1 MSIEKRLDY
10 TNPSGSLE
18 KPSVSFDKKP
28 SVSFDTEFDTE
39 GLTEAQLAALE
50 ARQLIDEQ
58 VSAGK
63 QWTATGASFVA
74 ELGGG
79 LYLSHKLHRSAK
91 FAQGANYLR
100 TAVKTLR
107 AAKTVGAAGIVTPEP
122 ASTVAGIATY
132 AAAEA
137 GIWAVSNVAGQQIRI
152 SMGVQD
158 EYSAGEAV
166 AASVFGASIVGKLAD
181 NVLGLGTKSLAD
193 QKLWKTRELV
203 KKGSKLAVSG
213 AILGVAETAM
223 RQELQLILNERENR
237 EVYEYLLAA
246 GIGGGFN
253 SGFGLI
259 ASTGKWGR
267 NLAEKTAK
275 NSKENINAQIK
286 ALKDEMQIVRAK
298 GANGSRGKIKNISKK
313 IKQLNDALLIV
324 DDIDEMI
331 QSSGKTIEFMESPY
345 GQQIV
350 QAENSKI
357 VIPDEPSI
365 PTQSAKKPDEAPI
378 EVPKQ
383 SKLEGVPDAANAQRT
398 QVATTTP
405 TYVKAAD
412 ILNKSKTGNILDY
425 GAGRGKGSE
434 AIGADSYEPFP
445 REGFNPTY
453 KEANSI
459 PSESYDKVISASVIN
474 VVPKDVRDGI
484 VKDIGRVLKPE
495 GEAIITARTVSDVS
509 AAKNKTTF
517 EGEENAFVI
526 GDQATGTF
534 QKGFTQSE
542 LETYVKSQLG
552 DNFEVVTAPKTKDGQ
567 KINGAAVLIRKIQSD
582 AEALTTPSPRSK
594 EDLEIEGNKFLE
606 QNGLGLDDFV
616 IDPIT
621 NQPSPVPVSGAGG
634 ARKPTLAEIGAYRLL
649 SYKSY
654 EKGGALKQGVTF
666 PMLRPKS
673 FGEAVDLLTDPKSNM
688 LDGADERTEILL
700 DMLKLMRKQFPEM
713 MNEVKIFT
721 FGDKRAHYSGSSK
734 QIGGASGI
742 RVAKGEPLDTIVH
755 EAVHAVTSKYIDQH
769 VKSYTINKTGTEA
782 LAISGKKYLKLLEDT
797 VADEGKPLLIREL
810 SEVYLETIKR
820 MGVRKQIEATLN
832 AGHGGDRV
840 MYNGYNYGLGNLHEF
855 LAEALTSSQFQ
866 RELNSIQLS
875 RKGQSAWSQFTSII
889 KRLLGVDVTKGS
901 VLDEVISLTSAIA
914 RDNEQ
919 IYKAARN
926 NRERRVARALGQKQP
941 ELFEAKFKTGVLSEL
956 DTNSQEALALSNL
969 PEFEEGFLPKGKI
982 TKKFEKSKVWKSTFV
997 GQIDGIDY
1005 AVKASTLE
1013 EAMSSVA
1020 IKHVTASL
1028 QARRDEVISFDSIKR
1043 AANEN
1048 ELTIDITPLNTL
1060 KLGAG
1065 FDSNVEIT
1073 LRNQKGDIVN
1083 YNDLDKK
1090 MQYEVNLALKA
1101 NGGVYINPAD
1111 VADIGT
1117 PKAFVNPK
1125 DQLNFLN
1132 ELDAEPPAVADAD
1145 DAGTTP
1151 PPTPPLTEEGAA
1163 GSGGDPRFEQLRLL
1177 RKKLAKYTNIEGED
1191 LPDEEELLSRF
1202 IQVEFPEMAR
1212 EAKKLDRDSKELMD
1226 NALAVIISQGP
1237 NPTVLRELY
1246 DEVVFMRKANVVRD
1260 TLETTAGRSLQA
1272 MNKKADVYTYEGQYS
1287 VRARI
1292 EDDALNELEEVLKS
1306 MITGKNTG
1314 EEDSLEELLTD
1325 FLDDFFDVDQDF
1337 VVDAV
1342 NVRDELKNLDA
1353 EELDAEDLKI
1363 TQETEEAVP
1372 IEGTGAEE
1380 GKGKTKETK
1389 KNNSLSLDDKLAKRQ
1404 NKIEDQIQK
1413 LEERLEK
1420 ARKEF
1425 VASTPVKDQNNTD
1438 LGLEDELIDAGAQP
1452 KPEKTPKDPR
1462 IERLQTLL
1470 NFYKDSRNELKTL
1483 IERKRERAR
1492 LAAIEGSSDITLQ
1505 KKELEKPEKDRKP
1518 TSLDQV
1524 NKDIRDI
1531 RNRMRSRLREIEA
1544 AERKLEGESA
1554 ADASARIQQK
1564 LTKKRERLQK
1574 QLDGYR
1580 ARFTE
1585 RGPTEDVTKIKQK
1598 KIEDEQTKQLE
1609 KQIQFYRNAEKEV
1622 AQTKELSEKLAKL
1635 AEIEGRGVMSE
1646 LEATVGTKP
1655 KPPKSEDTKIKEL
1668 RKQINESKARI
1679 RKKLQDIEKARMDN
1693 EQLELLFTLE
1703 RSFISQLGTDNA
1715 SRFTRFIRSVRS
1727 ARTMSLIAQFPSVLS
1742 GVPTGAAGV
1751 VKQAFR
1757 IPSKFLSSLKE
1768 AHGSLPSRIRT
1779 SKLLA
1784 QSEGRA
1790 LFAMFPKSKK
1800 EAKEYWESFKR
1811 SYFMNQSVTDGVNNK
1826 YETEGAKYGTPR
1838 GMHALVVRARTNAQI
1853 RINARD
1859 SFVTKL
1865 GEMVRLGKFG
1875 HLFSFGVRG
1884 IVGVDDVF
1892 KRSLNKARIT
1902 AESYRRA
1909 LLEFPEGGAKTEKR
1923 AKELYETA
1931 WVEQDGLPVLAANH
1945 EFAFEIDSVRKDLLF
1960 ASNADDVEDLVTSVV
1975 DDQIKV
1981 FNKIK
1986 SSDNIFGVFFDALM
2000 PYFSVA
2006 TRGVY
2011 RAGRLQFFPA
2021 IALRAALAN
2030 PYTAKIKKT
2039 EGNIESLRKIA
2050 TDEKVNKQARDAALN
2065 EIKSNL
2071 ELIESLKINRLKYN
2085 EEILT
2090 EVLVGTSIAAT
2101 AMLGGAT
2108 GNMTGSLTFLDSD
2121 GQKRAREYGIEPYR
2135 ALGMDY
2141 RAALPFT
2148 FAMSMYADI
2157 GAFLYLRNVQ
2167 SRTNQPILDPELHLF
2182 EVMRRSALSAA
2193 SELPLF
2199 SGINSFQELTD
2210 NRSDTA
2216 EQAERALEKILTSY
2230 IPVPAQVRKIV
2241 KKVTVDNKIVDLKGG
2256 SFYDRLAYQV
2266 LGVGPMNY
2274 KTNHFGENLETD
2286 INWITETVWRQAPR
2300 FKRDKGVNFEG
2311 SNVITF
2317 EDIIGTDSQGI
2328 IRVKPTYLSQGV
2340 KMEDFRNEEGVT
2352 LKYYYAQQLRTYT
2365 QRYKG
2370 RNRTLSEAVNEL
2382 INDRAWQKKY
2392 ESGWGQD
2399 ENNPQK
2405 FTQKGLEEIDELL
2418 TSYYTN
2424 LRKSIAK
2431 DKDVMYSFINKDD
2444 VTLGDF
2450 MQINLDNMN
2459 SNTINKP
2466 FSLKDFYEL

>member
-18 KPSVSFDKKP
+18 KPSVSL
-28 SVSFDTEFDTE
+28 DTEFDTE
-39 GLTEAQLAALE
+39 GRTEAQLAALE

-100 TAVKTLR
+100 TTITGLR
-107 AAKTVGAAGIVTPEP
+107 AAKTVGAAGVAVALEP

-132 AAAEA
+132 ALAEA
-137 GIWAVSNVAGQQIRI
+137 GIWALSNAAGQQIRI

-158 EYSAGEAV
+158 EYSAGEAI
-166 AASVFGASIVGKLAD
+166 AASVFGASIVGKVAD
-181 NVLGLGTKSLAD
+181 NVLQLGTKSLAD

-203 KKGSKLAVSG
+203 KQGSKLAVSG
-213 AILGVAETAM
+213 AVLGIAETAM
-223 RQELQLILNERENR
+223 RQELQVILNERENR
-237 EVYEYLLAA
+237 DVYEYLLAA
-246 GIGGGFN
+246 GIGGGLN

-267 NLAEKTAK
+267 NLAQKTAK
-275 NSKENINAQIK
+275 NSRENINAQIK
-286 ALKDEMQIVRAK
+286 ALKDQMEIVQAK
-298 GANGSRGKIKNISKK
+298 GGNTARGRVKHISKK
-313 IKQLNDALLIV
+313 IKQLEDALLIV

-365 PTQSAKKPDEAPI
+365 PTQSAKKPDEAP
-378 EVPKQ
+378 
-383 SKLEGVPDAANAQRT
+383 
-398 QVATTTP
+398 
-405 TYVKAAD
+405 
-412 ILNKSKTGNILDY
+412 
-425 GAGRGKGSE
+425 
-434 AIGADSYEPFP
+434 
-445 REGFNPTY
+445 
-453 KEANSI
+453 
-459 PSESYDKVISASVIN
+459 
-474 VVPKDVRDGI
+474 
-484 VKDIGRVLKPE
+484 
-495 GEAIITARTVSDVS
+495 
-509 AAKNKTTF
+509 
-517 EGEENAFVI
+517 
-526 GDQATGTF
+526 
-534 QKGFTQSE
+534 
-542 LETYVKSQLG
+542 
-552 DNFEVVTAPKTKDGQ
+552 
-567 KINGAAVLIRKIQSD
+567 
-582 AEALTTPSPRSK
+582 TTPSPRSK
-594 EDLEIEGNKFLE
+594 EELEIQLNNIQNEIQGVLDDPELSYFVDEGKKQDAALQPLYVKLKEVQNKLRAYEPDVELPILYRGVNGGVDPLEMRVGEDGEPYGLFFSTRKETANSYIRDASKDADAFKLYGVKESDIIDVPVKDGRFSKVEFDRLVRENPTKLIRAKNAVDIGPQASNERDPNMLYSYESDIYGTQNNKFFEKPDEAPTTPSPRSKEELEIEGNKFLE
-606 QNGLGLDDFV
+606 QQGLDIDDFT

-634 ARKPTLAEIGAYRLL
+634 ARKPTLAEIGAYGV
-649 SYKSY
+649 YTYNKY
-654 EKGGALKQGVTF
+654 GKGGALKQGVTF
-666 PMLRPKS
+666 PMSRPKS
-673 FGEAVDLLTDPKSNM
+673 FGEAVDLLTDPKSNI
-688 LDGADERTEILL
+688 LDGADERTEALL

-721 FGDKRAHYSGSSK
+721 YGTERAQYSGASK

-755 EAVHAVTSKYIDQH
+755 EAVHAVTSKYINQH
-769 VKSYTINKTGTEA
+769 VTSYTLNKTGTKA
-782 LAISGKKYLKLLEDT
+782 LAISGKEYLKLLEDI

-820 MGVRKQIEATLN
+820 MGVRKQIEAKLN

-840 MYNGYNYGLGNLHEF
+840 MFNGYNYGLGNLHEF

-889 KRLLGVDVTKGS
+889 KRLLGFDVTKGS
-901 VLDEVISLTSAIA
+901 VLDEVLSLTSAIA

-919 IYKAARN
+919 LYKAARN
-926 NRERRVARALGQKQP
+926 NRERSFARTMGQKQP
-941 ELFEAKFKTGVLSEL
+941 ELFEPKFKTGVLSEL
-956 DTNSQEALALSNL
+956 DPNSQEAVALSNL
-969 PEFEEGFLPKGKI
+969 PAFEEGFLPKTEI
-982 TKKFEKSKVWKSTFV
+982 TKNFEKSKVWEATFE
-997 GQIDGIDY
+997 GEIDGVPYEISN
-1005 AVKASTLE
+1005 VKTVE
-1013 EAMSSVA
+1013 EAKYNAARSHV
-1020 IKHVTASL
+1020 IKAL
-1028 QARRDEVISFDSIKR
+1028 QKRRDEVISFDSIKR

-1048 ELTIDITPLNTL
+1048 ELTVDITPLNTL
-1060 KLGAG
+1060 KRGAG

-1111 VADIGT
+1111 AADIGT
-1117 PKAFVNPK
+1117 PKAFVDPK
-1125 DQLNFLN
+1125 DKVNFLN
-1132 ELDAEPPAVADAD
+1132 DLDAEPPVVSADAD

-1151 PPTPPLTEEGAA
+1151 PPPLTEEGAA

-1191 LPDEEELLSRF
+1191 LPNEEELLSRF

-1226 NALAVIISQGP
+1226 NALAVLTSQGP

-1260 TLETTAGRSLQA
+1260 TLETTVGRSLQA
-1272 MNKKADVYTYEGQYS
+1272 MNKKADIYAFEGQYS
-1287 VRARI
+1287 VRARM

-1363 TQETEEAVP
+1363 TQEKEEVVP

-1380 GKGKTKETK
+1380 GAGTTKETK
-1389 KNNSLSLDDKLAKRQ
+1389 KNNSLSLDEKLAKRQ

-1470 NFYKDSRNELKTL
+1470 KFYKDSRNELKTL

-1492 LAAIEGSSDITLQ
+1492 LAAIEGSGDITLQ

-1564 LTKKRERLQK
+1564 LIKKRERLQK

-1580 ARFTE
+1580 ARFTD
-1585 RGPTEDVTKIKQK
+1585 RGPTEDFTKIKQQ

-1655 KPPKSEDTKIKEL
+1655 KPPKSEDPKIKEL
-1668 RKQINESKARI
+1668 RKQINESKARM

-1693 EQLELLFTLE
+1693 ERLELLFTLE
-1703 RSFISQLGTDNA
+1703 KSFISQLGTDNA

-1727 ARTMSLIAQFPSVLS
+1727 ARTMSLIAQFPSILA
-1742 GVPTGAAGV
+1742 GGPTGGVGV

-1757 IPSKFLSSLKE
+1757 IPSKFFSSLKE

-1790 LFAMFPKSKK
+1790 LFAMLPKSKK

-1811 SYFMNQSVTDGVNNK
+1811 SYLMNQSVTDGVNNK

-1892 KRSLNKARIT
+1892 KRSLAKGRIT
-1902 AESYRRA
+1902 ADSYRRA

-1923 AKELYETA
+1923 AKELYETG
-1931 WVEQDGLPVLAANH
+1931 WVEQDGLPVLAANN
-1945 EFAFEIDSVRKDLLF
+1945 EFAFEKDSVRKDLLF

-1975 DDQIKV
+1975 DDQIKI
-1981 FNKIK
+1981 FSNMK
-1986 SSDNIFGVFFDALM
+1986 SSDNILGVFFDALM
-2000 PYFSVA
+2000 PYFGVA

-2021 IALRAALAN
+2021 MALRAALAN
-2030 PYTAKIKKT
+2030 PYTAKIKRV
-2039 EGNIESLRKIA
+2039 EGIIENLRKIA
-2050 TDEKVNKQARDAALN
+2050 TDKKSNKEGRDDALN
-2065 EIKSNL
+2065 AIKSNL
-2071 ELIESLKINRLKYN
+2071 DLVESLKINRLKYN

-2090 EVLVGTSIAAT
+2090 EVLMGTSVAAT
-2101 AMLGGAT
+2101 AMLAGAA
-2108 GNMTGSLTFLDSD
+2108 GNMTGSLSFLSSD
-2121 GQKRAREYGIEPYR
+2121 QQKRAREYGMQPYR

-2157 GAFLYLRNVQ
+2157 GAFLHLRNVQ
-2167 SRTNQPILDPELHLF
+2167 EETNQPILDPELHLF

-2199 SGINSFQELTD
+2199 SGVNSFQELTD
-2210 NRSDTA
+2210 NRSGTA
-2216 EQAERALEKILTSY
+2216 EKAASALEKILTSY

-2256 SFYDRLAYQV
+2256 SFYDRVAYQV
-2266 LGVGPMNY
+2266 LGVAPMNY

-2300 FKRDKGVNFEG
+2300 FKSDKGVNFEG

-2352 LKYYYAQQLRTYT
+2352 LKYYYAQQLRTYK

-2392 ESGWGQD
+2392 ESGWGKD

-2405 FTQKGLEEIDELL
+2405 YTQKGLEEIDELL
-2418 TSYYTN
+2418 TRYYTN

-2431 DKDVMYSFINKDD
+2431 DKDVMSSFINKDD

-2459 SNTINKP
+2459 SNTRNKP

>member
-18 KPSVSFDKKP
+18 KPSVSL
-28 SVSFDTEFDTE
+28 DTEFDTE
-39 GLTEAQLAALE
+39 GRTEAQLAALE

-63 QWTATGASFVA
+63 QWTATGASLVA

-107 AAKTVGAAGIVTPEP
+107 AAKTASVAATVTPEP

-132 AAAEA
+132 AVAEA
-137 GIWAVSNVAGQQIRI
+137 GIWALSNAAGQQIRI

-158 EYSAGEAV
+158 EYSAGEAI
-166 AASVFGASIVGKLAD
+166 ASAVFGASITGKVAD

-203 KKGSKLAVSG
+203 KQGSKLAVSG
-213 AILGVAETAM
+213 AVLGIAETAM

-237 EVYEYLLAA
+237 DVYEYLLAA
-246 GIGGGFN
+246 GIGGGLN
-253 SGFGLI
+253 TGFGLI

-267 NLAEKTAK
+267 NLAQKTAK
-275 NSKENINAQIK
+275 NSRENINNQIN
-286 ALKDEMQIVRAK
+286 ALKEEMEIVRAK
-298 GANGSRGKIKNISKK
+298 GGRPARGKVKNISSK
-313 IKQLNDALLIV
+313 IRRLEDALLIV

-345 GQQIV
+345 GQQLV

-365 PTQSAKKPDEAPI
+365 STKSDKKPAEPTPAPKKDYEIESVYNEDGEIDYDVDKALRNIAKERDLGITSDREANTVVRDENGEVIGGTFVSNDGDNYTFDVVVSKAAEGTGVGSKLLDDVIEMPYELRDMNPDATMQVDVVSPQMKEMLERRGFYVKEEISENRWLMEPKDYDNIGKPKEAP
-378 EVPKQ
+378 
-383 SKLEGVPDAANAQRT
+383 
-398 QVATTTP
+398 
-405 TYVKAAD
+405 
-412 ILNKSKTGNILDY
+412 
-425 GAGRGKGSE
+425 
-434 AIGADSYEPFP
+434 
-445 REGFNPTY
+445 
-453 KEANSI
+453 
-459 PSESYDKVISASVIN
+459 
-474 VVPKDVRDGI
+474 
-484 VKDIGRVLKPE
+484 
-495 GEAIITARTVSDVS
+495 
-509 AAKNKTTF
+509 
-517 EGEENAFVI
+517 
-526 GDQATGTF
+526 
-534 QKGFTQSE
+534 
-542 LETYVKSQLG
+542 
-552 DNFEVVTAPKTKDGQ
+552 
-567 KINGAAVLIRKIQSD
+567 
-582 AEALTTPSPRSK
+582 TTPSPRSK
-594 EDLEIEGNKFLE
+594 KELEIEGNKFLE
-606 QNGLGLDDFV
+606 QQGLGLDDFV

-649 SYKSY
+649 TYKRY
-654 EKGGALKQGVTF
+654 EKGGSLKQGVTF
-666 PMLRPKS
+666 PMSRPKS

-700 DMLKLMRKQFPEM
+700 DMLKSMRKQFPEM

-721 FGDKRAHYSGSSK
+721 YGDERAHYSGSSK

-755 EAVHAVTSKYIDQH
+755 EAVHAVTSKYIYQH
-769 VKSYTINKTGTEA
+769 VKSYTLNKTGTKA
-782 LAISGKKYLKLLEDT
+782 LAISGKEYLKLLENI

-820 MGVRKQIEATLN
+820 MGVRKQIEAKLN
-832 AGHGGDRV
+832 AEHKGDRV

-889 KRLLGVDVTKGS
+889 KRLLGFDVTKGS
-901 VLDEVISLTSAIA
+901 VLDEVLSLTSAIA

-919 IYKAARN
+919 LYKAARN
-926 NRERRVARALGQKQP
+926 KRERSFARTMGQKEP
-941 ELFEAKFKTGVLSEL
+941 ELFKTKFKTGVLSEL
-956 DTNSQEALALSNL
+956 DPNSQEALALSNL
-969 PEFEEGFLPKGKI
+969 PEFEEGFLPKGEI
-982 TKKFEKSKVWKSTFV
+982 TKKFEKSKVWKAAFE
-997 GQIDGIDY
+997 GEIDGIDY
-1005 AVKASTLE
+1005 VVKASTLE
-1013 EAMSSVA
+1013 EAMSTAA
-1020 IKHVTASL
+1020 IQHVTKSM

-1132 ELDAEPPAVADAD
+1132 ELDAEPPVVADAD

-1151 PPTPPLTEEGAA
+1151 PPPLTEEGAA

-1191 LPDEEELLSRF
+1191 LPNKEELLSRF
-1202 IQVEFPEMAR
+1202 IQVEFPEIAR

-1226 NALAVIISQGP
+1226 NALAVLISQGS

-1246 DEVVFMRKANVVRD
+1246 DEVIFMRKANVVRD
-1260 TLETTAGRSLQA
+1260 TLETTVGRGLQA
-1272 MNKKADVYTYEGQYS
+1272 LRKDADRFSYEGQYS

-1363 TQETEEAVP
+1363 TQETEEVVP
-1372 IEGTGAEE
+1372 IEGTGAKE
-1380 GKGKTKETK
+1380 GSGKTKETK

-1470 NFYKDSRNELKTL
+1470 KFYKDSRNELKTL

-1564 LTKKRERLQK
+1564 LTKKRDRLQK

-1655 KPPKSEDTKIKEL
+1655 KPPKSEDPKIKEL
-1668 RKQINESKARI
+1668 RKQINESKARM

-1693 EQLELLFTLE
+1693 EQLQLLFTLE
-1703 RSFISQLGTDNA
+1703 KSFMSQLGTDNA

-1727 ARTMSLIAQFPSVLS
+1727 ARTMSLIAQLPSVLA
-1742 GVPTGAAGV
+1742 GIPTGGVGV
-1751 VKQAFR
+1751 VKQVFR

-1790 LFAMFPKSKK
+1790 LFAMLPKSKK

-1811 SYFMNQSVTDGVNNK
+1811 SYLMNQSVTDGVNNK

-1884 IVGVDDVF
+1884 IVGVDDAF

-1902 AESYRRA
+1902 ADSYRRA

-1931 WVEQDGLPVLAANH
+1931 WVEQDGLPVLAANN

-2000 PYFSVA
+2000 PYFGVA

-2039 EGNIESLRKIA
+2039 EGDIESLRKIA
-2050 TDEKVNKQARDAALN
+2050 MDEKVNKQARDAALN

-2090 EVLVGTSIAAT
+2090 EVLMGTSVAAT
-2101 AMLGGAT
+2101 AMLAGAA
-2108 GNMTGSLTFLDSD
+2108 GNMTGSLSFLSSD
-2121 GQKRAREYGIEPYR
+2121 QQKRAREYGIQPYR
-2135 ALGMDY
+2135 SLGMDY

-2157 GAFLYLRNVQ
+2157 GAFLHLRNVQ
-2167 SRTNQPILDPELHLF
+2167 SRTNQPILNPELHLF

-2256 SFYDRLAYQV
+2256 NFYDRLAYQV

-2352 LKYYYAQQLRTYT
+2352 LKYYYAQQLRTYK

-2392 ESGWGQD
+2392 ESGWSPD

-2418 TSYYTN
+2418 TRYYTN

-2431 DKDVMYSFINKDD
+2431 DKDVMSSFINKDD

-2459 SNTINKP
+2459 SNTMNKP

>member
-1 MSIEKRLDY
+1 MSIEKRFDY
-10 TNPSGSLE
+10 TNPSGPLENLVVSLD
-18 KPSVSFDKKP
+18 PDLNS
-28 SVSFDTEFDTE
+28 E
-39 GLTEAQLAALE
+39 GLNEAQLAALE

-63 QWTATGASFVA
+63 RWTATGASLAA

-79 LYLSHKLHRSAK
+79 LYLSHKLHRSAR
-91 FAQGANYLR
+91 FAQGANYL
-100 TAVKTLR
+100 KTTITGLR
-107 AAKTVGAAGIVTPEP
+107 ATRTLAAGGILAPEP
-122 ASTVAGIATY
+122 VSTVTGLATY

-137 GIWAVSNVAGQQIRI
+137 GIWALSNAAGQQIRI

-166 AASVFGASIVGKLAD
+166 ASAVFGATITGKVAD
-181 NVLGLGTKSLAD
+181 SFLGLGTKSLAD

-203 KKGSKLAVSG
+203 TQGGKLFVSG
-213 AILGVAETAM
+213 AVLGIAETFM
-223 RQELQLILNERENR
+223 RQELQVILNERENR
-237 EVYEYLLAA
+237 DVYEYLLAA

-267 NLAEKTAK
+267 NLADKTVK
-275 NSKENINAQIK
+275 NSKESINAQIK
-286 ALKDEMQIVRAK
+286 DLKDELELAKKQSQVIGVGFKPAGKGKVRAI
-298 GANGSRGKIKNISKK
+298 SIKIKR
-313 IKQLNDALLIV
+313 LEDALLII
-324 DDIDEMI
+324 DDIGQTI
-331 QSSGKTIEFMESPY
+331 QGAGKTIELSESPQ
-345 GQQIV
+345 GQQLV
-350 QAENSKI
+350 QAQNSKI

-383 SKLEGVPDAANAQRT
+383 SKLEGVPDAANAQQT

-453 KEANSI
+453 KEASSI

-509 AAKNKTTF
+509 KAKNKTTF

-542 LETYVKSQLG
+542 LEIYVKSQLG
-552 DNFEVVTAPKTKDGQ
+552 DNFEVVAAPKTKDGQ
-567 KINGAAVLIRKIQSD
+567 KINGAAVLVRKIRSD
-582 AEALTTPSPRSK
+582 VEAPTTPSPRSK
-594 EDLEIEGNKFLE
+594 EELEIEGNKFLE
-606 QNGLGLDDFV
+606 QQGLGLDDFV

-649 SYKSY
+649 TYKRY

-666 PMLRPKS
+666 PMSRPKS
-673 FGEAVDLLTDPKSNM
+673 FGEAIDLLTDPKSNM
-688 LDGADERTEILL
+688 LDGADERTEGLL

-721 FGDKRAHYSGSSK
+721 YGTERAHYSRASK
-734 QIGGASGI
+734 QIGGAAGI

-755 EAVHAVTSKYIDQH
+755 EAIHAVTSKYIYQH
-769 VKSYTINKTGTEA
+769 VTSYTLNKTGTKA
-782 LAISGKKYLKLLEDT
+782 LAISGKEYLKLLEDI

-820 MGVRKQIEATLN
+820 MGVRKQIEAKLN
-832 AGHGGDRV
+832 AEHKGDRILF
-840 MYNGYNYGLGNLHEF
+840 NGYNYGLGNLHEF

-875 RKGQSAWSQFTSII
+875 RKGQSAWSQFTNII

-901 VLDEVISLTSAIA
+901 VLDEVLSLTSAIA

-919 IYKAARN
+919 LYKAARN
-926 NRERRVARALGQKQP
+926 NRERNLAKAMGQKQP
-941 ELFEAKFKTGVLSEL
+941 ELFEIKFKTGVLSEL
-956 DTNSQEALALSNL
+956 NPNSQEAVALSNL
-969 PEFEEGFLPKGKI
+969 PEFEEGFLPKGEI
-982 TKKFEKSKVWKSTFV
+982 TKKFEKSKVWKAAFE
-997 GQIDGIDY
+997 GEIDGIKY
-1005 AVKASTLE
+1005 VAKASTVE
-1013 EAMSSVA
+1013 EAVSNA
-1020 IKHVTASL
+1020 ALQHVTKSL

-1132 ELDAEPPAVADAD
+1132 ELDAEPPVVAADAD

-1151 PPTPPLTEEGAA
+1151 PPPLTEEGAA

-1177 RKKLAKYTNIEGED
+1177 RKKLAKYTNLEGED
-1191 LPDEEELLSRF
+1191 LPNEEELLSRF

-1226 NALAVIISQGP
+1226 NALAVLTSQGP

-1260 TLETTAGRSLQA
+1260 TLETTIGRSLAA
-1272 MNKKADVYTYEGQYS
+1272 MNKKADIYDFAGQYS
-1287 VRARI
+1287 VRARM

-1314 EEDSLEELLTD
+1314 EEDSLEELLSD

-1337 VVDAV
+1337 VVDTV

-1363 TQETEEAVP
+1363 TQETEEVVP
-1372 IEGTGAEE
+1372 IEGTGAKE
-1380 GKGKTKETK
+1380 GTGKTKETK
-1389 KNNSLSLDDKLAKRQ
+1389 KNNSLSLEEKLAKRQ

-1438 LGLEDELIDAGAQP
+1438 LGLEDELIDAGPQP
-1452 KPEKTPKDPR
+1452 NPEKTPKDPR

-1470 NFYKDSRNELKTL
+1470 KFYKDSRNELKTL
-1483 IERKRERAR
+1483 INRKRERAR

-1564 LTKKRERLQK
+1564 LIKKRERLQK

-1580 ARFTE
+1580 ARFTD
-1585 RGPTEDVTKIKQK
+1585 RGPTEDVTKIKQQ

-1655 KPPKSEDTKIKEL
+1655 KPPKSEDPKIKEL
-1668 RKQINESKARI
+1668 RKQINESKARM
-1679 RKKLQDIEKARMDN
+1679 RKKLQDIEQGRMDN
-1693 EQLELLFTLE
+1693 ERLELLFTLE
-1703 RSFISQLGTDNA
+1703 KTFMSQLGTDNA

-1727 ARTMSLIAQFPSVLS
+1727 ARTMSLIAQFPSVLA
-1742 GVPTGAAGV
+1742 GVPTGIVGGI
-1751 VKQAFR
+1751 KQVFR
-1757 IPSKFLSSLKE
+1757 IPASFFSSLKE

-1811 SYFMNQSVTDGVNNK
+1811 SYLMNQSVTDGVNNK
-1826 YETEGAKYGTPR
+1826 YETEGAKYGTPK

-1892 KRSLNKARIT
+1892 KRSLFKARIT
-1902 AESYRRA
+1902 ADSYRRA

-1931 WVEQDGLPVLAANH
+1931 WIEQDGLPVLAANN

-1975 DDQIKV
+1975 DDHIKV
-1981 FNKIK
+1981 FNKMK
-1986 SSDNIFGVFFDALM
+1986 SSDNIGGVFFDALM
-2000 PYFSVA
+2000 PFFGIA

-2021 IALRAALAN
+2021 MALRAALAN
-2030 PYTAKIKKT
+2030 PYTAKIKRV
-2039 EGNIESLRKIA
+2039 EGIIENLRKIA
-2050 TDEKVNKQARDAALN
+2050 TDGKSNKEARDDALN
-2065 EIKSNL
+2065 AIKSNL
-2071 ELIESLKINRLKYN
+2071 DLVESLKINRLKYN

-2090 EVLVGTSIAAT
+2090 EVLMGTSVAAT
-2101 AMLGGAT
+2101 AMLAGAA
-2108 GNMTGSLTFLDSD
+2108 GNMTGSLSFLSSD
-2121 GQKRAREYGIEPYR
+2121 QQKRAREYGIQPYR

-2157 GAFLYLRNVQ
+2157 GAFLHLRNVQ
-2167 SRTNQPILDPELHLF
+2167 AETNQPILDPELHLF

-2199 SGINSFQELTD
+2199 SGVNSFQELTD
-2210 NRSDTA
+2210 NRSGTA
-2216 EQAERALEKILTSY
+2216 EQAESALEKILTSY

-2241 KKVTVDNKIVDLKGG
+2241 NKVTVDNNIVDLKGG
-2256 SFYDRLAYQV
+2256 SFYDRVAYQV
-2266 LGVGPMNY
+2266 LGVAPMNY

-2286 INWITETVWRQAPR
+2286 INWITQTVWRQAPR

-2352 LKYYYAQQLRTYT
+2352 LKYYYAQQLRTYK

-2392 ESGWGQD
+2392 ESGWDKD

-2405 FTQKGLEEIDELL
+2405 YTQEGLEEIDELL
-2418 TSYYTN
+2418 TSYYTD

-2431 DKDVMYSFINKDD
+2431 DKDVMSSFINKDD

-2459 SNTINKP
+2459 SNTRNKP

>member
-18 KPSVSFDKKP
+18 KPSVSL
-28 SVSFDTEFDTE
+28 DTEFDTD

-63 QWTATGASFVA
+63 QWTATGASLVA

-79 LYLSHKLHRSAK
+79 LYFSHKLHRSAK

-107 AAKTVGAAGIVTPEP
+107 AAKTASVAGIVAPEP
-122 ASTVAGIATY
+122 ASTGVGIATY
-132 AAAEA
+132 ALAEA
-137 GIWAVSNVAGQQIRI
+137 GLWALSNAAGQQIRI
-152 SMGVQD
+152 SMGVQE

-166 AASVFGASIVGKLAD
+166 ASAVFGASITGKIAD

-203 KKGSKLAVSG
+203 KQGSKLAVSG
-213 AILGVAETAM
+213 GVLGIAETAM

-237 EVYEYLLAA
+237 DVYEYLLAA
-246 GIGGGFN
+246 GIGGGLN
-253 SGFGLI
+253 TGFGLI

-267 NLAEKTAK
+267 NLAQKTAK
-275 NSKENINAQIK
+275 NSRENINNQIK
-286 ALKDEMQIVRAK
+286 ALKEEMEIVRAK
-298 GANGSRGKIKNISKK
+298 GGGSARGRVKNINSN
-313 IKQLNDALLIV
+313 IRRLEDALLIV

-345 GQQIV
+345 GQQLV

-365 PTQSAKKPDEAPI
+365 PTQSAKKADESI
-378 EVPKQ
+378 VEIPKQ
-383 SKLEGVPDAANAQRT
+383 SKLEGVPDAANAQKT

-434 AIGADSYEPFP
+434 AIGADSFEPFP

-453 KEANSI
+453 KDSGSI

-526 GDQATGTF
+526 GDIATGTF

-542 LETYVKSQLG
+542 LETYVKAQLG
-552 DNFEVVTAPKTKDGQ
+552 DNFEVVAAPKTEDGQ
-567 KINGAAVLIRKIQSD
+567 KINGAAVLVRKIRSD
-582 AEALTTPSPRSK
+582 AEAPTTPSPRSK
-594 EDLEIEGNKFLE
+594 EELEIEGNKFLE
-606 QNGLGLDDFV
+606 QQGLGLDDFV

-621 NQPSPVPVSGAGG
+621 NQPSPVPLSGASG

-649 SYKSY
+649 THNRY
-654 EKGGALKQGVTF
+654 EKGGSLKQGVTF
-666 PMLRPKS
+666 PMSRPKS
-673 FGEAVDLLTDPKSNM
+673 FGEVIDLLTDPKSNM
-688 LDGADERTEILL
+688 IDGMDERTEELL
-700 DMLKLMRKQFPEM
+700 DILKLMRKQFPEM

-721 FGDKRAHYSGSSK
+721 YGTQRAHYSSSSK

-755 EAVHAVTSKYIDQH
+755 EAVHAVTHKYIYQH
-769 VKSYTINKTGTEA
+769 VKSYTINKKGTKA
-782 LAISGKKYLKLLEDT
+782 LAISGKNYLKLLEDT
-797 VADEGKPLLIREL
+797 VANESKPLLIREL

-820 MGVRKQIEATLN
+820 MGVRKQIEAKLN
-832 AGHGGDRV
+832 ANHGGDRV

-855 LAEALTSSQFQ
+855 LAEALTSPQFQ

-875 RKGQSAWSQFTSII
+875 RKGRSAWSQFTSII
-889 KRLLGVDVTKGS
+889 KRLLGFDVTKGS
-901 VLDEVISLTSAIA
+901 VLDEVLSLTSAIA

-919 IYKAARN
+919 LYKEARN
-926 NRERRVARALGQKQP
+926 AKERQLAK
-941 ELFEAKFKTGVLSEL
+941 LFGKDMPSLFIGKFKTGVLSEL
-956 DTNSQEALALSNL
+956 DPNSKEAVALSNL
-969 PEFEEGFLPKGKI
+969 PAFEEGFLPKGEI
-982 TKKFEKSKVWKSTFV
+982 TKEFEESKRLQATFE
-997 GQIDGIDY
+997 GEIDGIAY
-1005 AVKASTLE
+1005 EVQASTLE
-1013 EAMSSVA
+1013 EAMSIA
-1020 IKHVTASL
+1020 AMQHVTKSM

-1043 AANEN
+1043 AANDN

-1060 KLGAG
+1060 KREAG
-1065 FDSNVEIT
+1065 SDSNVEIT

-1117 PKAFVNPK
+1117 PKAFVDPK
-1125 DQLNFLN
+1125 DKLNFLN
-1132 ELDAEPPAVADAD
+1132 ELDAEPPVVAAVD

-1191 LPDEEELLSRF
+1191 LPDKEELLSRF

-1212 EAKKLDRDSKELMD
+1212 EAKRLDRDSKELMD
-1226 NALAVIISQGP
+1226 NALAVLSLQGP

-1260 TLETTAGRSLQA
+1260 TLETTVGRSLQA
-1272 MNKKADVYTYEGQYS
+1272 MNKKADIYAYEGQYS
-1287 VRARI
+1287 VRARM

-1314 EEDSLEELLTD
+1314 EEDSLEDLLTD

-1337 VVDAV
+1337 VVDTV

-1363 TQETEEAVP
+1363 TQETEEVVP
-1372 IEGTGAEE
+1372 IEDTGAKD
-1380 GKGKTKETK
+1380 GTGKTKETK
-1389 KNNSLSLDDKLAKRQ
+1389 KNNSLSLEEKLAKRQ

-1470 NFYKDSRNELKTL
+1470 KFYKDSRNELKTL

-1505 KKELEKPEKDRKP
+1505 KKELEKLKKDRKP
-1518 TSLDQV
+1518 TSLDQI
-1524 NKDIRDI
+1524 NKEIRDI
-1531 RNRMRSRLREIEA
+1531 RNRMRRRLREIEA
-1544 AERKLEGESA
+1544 AELKLEGESA
-1554 ADASARIQQK
+1554 VDASARIQQK
-1564 LTKKRERLQK
+1564 LIKKRERLQK

-1580 ARFTE
+1580 ARFTD
-1585 RGPTEDVTKIKQK
+1585 RGPTEDVTKIKQQ

-1655 KPPKSEDTKIKEL
+1655 KPPKSEDPKIKEL
-1668 RKQINESKARI
+1668 RKQINESKARM

-1693 EQLELLFTLE
+1693 EQLQLLFALE
-1703 RSFISQLGTDNA
+1703 KGFMSQLGTDNA
-1715 SRFTRFIRSVRS
+1715 SRFTRFFRSVRS
-1727 ARTMSLIAQFPSVLS
+1727 ARTMSLIAQLPSVLA
-1742 GVPTGAAGV
+1742 GVPTGIVGGI
-1751 VKQAFR
+1751 KQVFR
-1757 IPSKFLSSLKE
+1757 IPASFFSSLKE
-1768 AHGSLPSRIRT
+1768 AHGSLPSRIKT
-1779 SKLLA
+1779 SKLIA

-1790 LFAMFPKSKK
+1790 LFAMLPKNKK
-1800 EAKEYWESFKR
+1800 EAEEYWESFKR
-1811 SYFMNQSVTDGVNNK
+1811 SYLMNQSVTDGVNNK
-1826 YETEGAKYGTPR
+1826 YETEGAKYGTPK

-1892 KRSLNKARIT
+1892 KRSLFKARIT
-1902 AESYRRA
+1902 ADSYRRA
-1909 LLEFPEGGAKTEKR
+1909 LLEFPEGDAKTEKR

-1931 WVEQDGLPVLAANH
+1931 WVEQDGLPVLAANN

-1975 DDQIKV
+1975 DDQIKM
-1981 FNKIK
+1981 FNKTK
-1986 SSDNIFGVFFDALM
+1986 SSDNIFGVVFDGLM
-2000 PYFSVA
+2000 PFFGVA

-2021 IALRAALAN
+2021 MALRAALFN
-2030 PYTAKIKKT
+2030 PYTDKIKRV
-2039 EGNIESLRKIA
+2039 EGIIENLRENA
-2050 TDEKVNKQARDAALN
+2050 TNAKVNKESRDDALN
-2065 EIKSNL
+2065 AIKSNL
-2071 ELIESLKINRLKYN
+2071 ELVESLKINRLKYN

-2090 EVLVGTSIAAT
+2090 EVLMGTSVAAT
-2101 AMLGGAT
+2101 AMLAGAA
-2108 GNMTGSLTFLDSD
+2108 GNMTGSLSFLSSD
-2121 GQKRAREYGIEPYR
+2121 QQKRAREYGIQPYR

-2148 FAMSMYADI
+2148 FALSMYGDI
-2157 GAFLYLRNVQ
+2157 GAFLHLRNVQ
-2167 SRTNQPILDPELHLF
+2167 AETNQPILDPELHLF

-2210 NRSDTA
+2210 NRSGTA
-2216 EQAERALEKILTSY
+2216 EQAASALEKILTSY

-2256 SFYDRLAYQV
+2256 SFYDRVAYQV
-2266 LGVGPMNY
+2266 LGVAPMNY

-2311 SNVITF
+2311 SNVTTF
-2317 EDIIGTDSQGI
+2317 EDIIGADSQGI
-2328 IRVKPTYLSQGV
+2328 IRIKPTYLSQGV

-2352 LKYYYAQQLRTYT
+2352 LKYYYAQQLRTYK

-2382 INDRAWQKKY
+2382 INDRDWQKKY
-2392 ESGWGQD
+2392 ESGYELD
-2399 ENNPQK
+2399 PNNPQK
-2405 FTQKGLEEIDELL
+2405 YTQKGLEEIDELL

-2424 LRKSIAK
+2424 LRKNIAK
-2431 DKDVMYSFINKDD
+2431 DKDVAFSFINKED

-2450 MQINLDNMN
+2450 MQSTLDNLN
-2459 SNTINKP
+2459 SNIRNKP